1 MTTKEHVHE
10 LVDALSESAADEVLD
25 YLRWLISPT
34 DTLTEQEFEAVQKG
48 ERQVE
53 SGDYMTLEELKV
65 KLGI

>member
-10 LVDALSESAADEVLD
+10 LVDALSESAAEEVLD
-25 YLRWLISPT
+25 YLRWLTSPT
-34 DTLTEQEFEAVQKG
+34 DTLTDQELEAMQEG

-53 SGDYMTLEELKV
+53 SGDYTTLEELKA

>member
-1 MTTKEHVHE
+1 
-10 LVDALSESAADEVLD
+10 VLD